1 TEAVKGLQDLLGEHQ
16 DAEVMIDWLRATVAA
31 HPDRLP
37 PETLVAVGEQIARQR
52 GIMVERRAGF
62 RRVFREV
69 AGPRWR
75 ALERALSERPR
86 PPKPPAAAEP
96 VGPAEEGPDAPSGP
110 SADGAHSSSPPGG
123 PGPLMRMR
131 HLFHL

>member
-1 TEAVKGLQDLLGEHQ
+1 
-16 DAEVMIDWLRATVAA
+16 MIDWLRATVAA

-37 PETLVAVGEQIARQR
+37 VETLVAVGEQIARQR
-52 GIMVERRAGF
+52 GIMAERRAGF

-69 AGPRWR
+69 VGPRWG

-96 VGPAEEGPDAPSGP
+96 GAPAEEARDVPSE
-110 SADGAHSSSPPGG
+110 SSSDGAHSSSPSGG